1 MTTEDST
8 LRHPLADKAAELPAN
23 PGVYLMKDGQGSV
36 IYVGKAKVLRNR
48 VRSYFQ
54 RLQDS
59 TIKTRFMVSK
69 IADIETIVTATE
81 KDALILENNLIK
93 KYRPRYNVVFR
104 DDKEYPYLRLAAGE
118 LYPNLTIVRRTQ
130 KDGSA
135 YFGPFASVQALRETL
150 KAINAIFPLR
160 KCSGKRFEKK
170 RPCIYHQL
178 GQCPAPCCCAVEPA
192 QYQKTVMDVKLF
204 LQGRSA
210 EVLSGLRHRM
220 EDAAEGLNFEL
231 AAQLRDRITAIETT
245 LEKTTLVNLD
255 LIDRDVFA
263 FWREDSQMAV
273 AIMFVRNGRMMGSRT
288 VMLRRLQIEDADAV
302 ESFISQYYAVGEYI
316 PQDIVV
322 PLQFEE
328 MDVLEDFL
336 REQKG
341 GPVTLTWPQRGPKMD
356 LLRMATQNAE
366 LFFKR
371 NREIEKRDEELLK
384 ELQERLHLR
393 TCPARICCFD
403 ISNIQGTSAVGS
415 MVYFED
421 GRANKDGYRRFRI
434 RSVHQPDDYAMM
446 YEVLTRYLARAKER
460 DSLPELILVDGGKG
474 QLNVLGQAFIDTGV
488 VTVDAAALAKG
499 RLDERTNQMEDD
511 KVFLPHRKNP
521 VVFPKQSQ
529 TLYLLQRIRD
539 EAHRFAITYHKTL
552 KKKSDFTSTLESVPG
567 LGKKTSREVLKHF
580 SSLAAASDATMEQLL
595 QVPGMTR
602 PRAEALYDF
611 FRKENVEKDI

>member
-1 MTTEDST
+1 MTTEENT
-8 LRHPLADKAAELPAN
+8 PRHPLADKAAELPAN

-54 RLQDS
+54 RLQDA
-59 TIKTRFMVSK
+59 TPKTRLMVSK
-69 IADIETIVTATE
+69 ITDIETIVTPSE

-118 LYPNLTIVRRTQ
+118 LYPNLTIVRRPK

-178 GQCPAPCCCAVEPA
+178 GQCPAPCCCMVEPA
-192 QYQKTVMDVKLF
+192 QYQKTVTDVKLF
-204 LQGRSA
+204 LQGRST
-210 EVLSGLRHRM
+210 EVLGGLRQRM
-220 EDAAEGLNFEL
+220 QEASEDLNFEL
-231 AAQLRDRITAIETT
+231 AAQLRDRIAAIETT

-273 AIMFVRNGRMMGSRT
+273 TIMFVRNGRMMGSRNI
-288 VMLRRLQIEDADAV
+288 LIRKLQIEDDEAIS
-302 ESFISQYYAVGEYI
+302 SFISQYYSVGEYI
-316 PQDIVV
+316 PQEVIV

-328 MDVLEDFL
+328 IDVLEDFL
-336 REQKG
+336 REQKA
-341 GPVTLTWPQRGPKMD
+341 GPVACIWPQRGPKMD

-371 NREIEKRDEELLK
+371 NREIEQRDENLLK
-384 ELQERLHLR
+384 DLQGRLHLR
-393 TCPARICCFD
+393 TYPARICCFD

-421 GRANKDGYRRFRI
+421 GKAGKDGYRRFRI

-446 YEVLTRYLARAKER
+446 YEVLTRYLTRAKET
-460 DSLPELILVDGGKG
+460 DSLPDLIMVDGGKG
-474 QLNVLGQAFIDTGV
+474 QLSVLDRAFADTGIT
-488 VTVDAAALAKG
+488 TVDAAALAKG
-499 RLDERTNQMEDD
+499 RLDEKTNQMEDD

-539 EAHRFAITYHKTL
+539 EAHRFAITYFKTL
-552 KKKSDFTSTLESVPG
+552 KKKKDFTSALETVPG
-567 LGKKTSREVLKHF
+567 LGKKTAREVLKHF
-580 SSLAAASDATMEQLL
+580 GSLDAARSATLEQLL
-595 QVPGMTR
+595 EVPGMTR
-602 PRAEALYDF
+602 PRAEALYNF
-611 FRKENVEKDI
+611 FKGA